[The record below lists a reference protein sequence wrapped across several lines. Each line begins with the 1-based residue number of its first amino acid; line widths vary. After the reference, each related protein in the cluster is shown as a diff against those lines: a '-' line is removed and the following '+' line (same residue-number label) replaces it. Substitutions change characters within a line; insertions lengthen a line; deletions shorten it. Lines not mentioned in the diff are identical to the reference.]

1 MRTLSTGTAL
11 MNRVMLA
18 LSEAGRSVWRNTTAV
33 GWAGKSFTLRAGEPY
48 RARGGERVVL
58 DARPIKAGLCPGSSD
73 LVGFET
79 VTITPDMV
87 GRRIAVF
94 AAWEVKDG
102 QGRLT
107 SDQARFLAHVQAGG
121 GIAACVRS
129 TDDALNAKFR
139 E

>member
-1 MRTLSTGTAL
+1 MSTGTAL

-33 GWAGKSFTLRAGEPY
+33 GWAGKSFMLRPGEKY
-48 RARGGERVVL
+48 TARGGERVVL
-58 DARPIKAGLCPGSSD
+58 EARPIKAGLCPGSSD

-79 VTITPDMV
+79 VTITPAMV
-87 GRRIAVF
+87 GRNVAIFSV
-94 AAWEVKDG
+94 WEVKDG
-102 QGRLT
+102 KGRLT
-107 SDQARFLAHVQAGG
+107 TDQARFLAHVEAGG

-129 TDDALNAKFR
+129 ADDALNARFR